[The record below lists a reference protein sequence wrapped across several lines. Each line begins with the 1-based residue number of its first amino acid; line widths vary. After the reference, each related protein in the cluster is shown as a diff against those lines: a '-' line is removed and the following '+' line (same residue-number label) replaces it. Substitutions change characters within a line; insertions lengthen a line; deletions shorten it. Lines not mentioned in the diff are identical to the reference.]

1 LFALLK
7 DVENIIGESY
17 EDLGWA
23 KFFALWCYFF
33 MTISLIPKS
42 NKSLT
47 IPFHA
52 DIFK

>member
-1 LFALLK
+1 MKILAGL
-7 DVENIIGESY
+7 IPP
-17 EDLGWA
+17 

-52 DIFK
+52 DIFKQSLK

>member
-1 LFALLK
+1 MKILAGLIPPK
-7 DVENIIGESY
+7 T
-17 EDLGWA
+17 

-33 MTISLIPKS
+33 MTISLIPKG

-52 DIFK
+52 DIFKQSLK